1 MASRTGGLGLG
12 RMLRGGA
19 PHSRGDPREEGPPPL
34 QVTNRRMLAWF
45 YRNLAPHWHK
55 VLLGVSAM
63 FASTAAGLALP
74 LVLRDVFD
82 DVIEARNLEPLPD
95 LMLKF
100 LLLTLAA
107 QGLGAVRTTVM
118 HLLGQRFVHTV
129 RMDCYR
135 CLMKLGM
142 NYFERERS
150 GDIMSRISNDVGSVE
165 TMVVHGSD
173 DIISNVLHIAGA
185 LGIIFYLDWRMALV
199 ALAPLPIFVSLLWT
213 FAHFI
218 RPVFSRIRKE
228 LGEIN
233 ARLQERIAGMQVIK
247 AFARE
252 KSETDYFEESS
263 HAYYKASCRSIWMW
277 STFFPALSLI
287 TSVGLVMLVWY
298 GARRAATASGVAAM
312 SAGTVVA
319 FLQLMQSFYRPIG
332 ALARVQNMIN
342 QSLAAI
348 ARLFELMD
356 EKPSVED
363 KPDAVEIEQVEG
375 RVALEG
381 VSFRYDT
388 GETVLHGVSVS
399 AEPGEIVAI
408 VGRSGAGKTS
418 LVNLIARFSDPFEGR
433 VLVDGVDVRD
443 MRQTSLRRHIG
454 MVLQETFLFNT
465 TVRENILYARPE
477 AAEADVVRAAKGAHA
492 HEFIQRLSEGYE
504 TVIGERGVRLSGGE
518 KQRIAIARAFLSDP
532 RILILDEATSMVDT
546 EAEQIIQQALSE
558 LMKGRTTFII
568 AHRLSTVRKA
578 DKIVVIEAGQ
588 IVEQD
593 DHAGL
598 MARNG
603 LYREMIVRQF
613 YLDEEWREAQ
623 DLAPEMLQ

>member
-1 MASRTGGLGLG
+1 MASRTGGLRLG
-12 RMLRGGA
+12 GML
-19 PHSRGDPREEGPPPL
+19 RGDPRGEGPPA
-34 QVTNRRMLAWF
+34 VKITNRRMLAWF

-55 VLLGVSAM
+55 VSLGVFSM
-63 FASTAAGLALP
+63 FAATAAGLALP
-74 LVLRDVFD
+74 LVLRDLFD
-82 DVIEARNLEPLPD
+82 DVIMARNLEPLPD

-107 QGLGAVRTTVM
+107 QGLGAVRTNVM
-118 HLLGQRFVHTV
+118 HLLGQRFVYTV

-135 CLMKLGM
+135 HLMKLGM

-150 GDIMSRISNDVGSVE
+150 GDIMSRVSNDVGAVE
-165 TMVVHGSD
+165 DMVVHGTD
-173 DIISNVLHIAGA
+173 DIITNVLHVIGA
-185 LGIIFYLDWRMALV
+185 AALIFWLDWRMALV
-199 ALAPLPIFVSLLWT
+199 ALAPLPLFVGLLWT
-213 FAHFI
+213 FAHFV

-233 ARLQERIAGMQVIK
+233 ARLQERIGGIQVIK

-252 KSETDYFEESS
+252 EAETAHFDESS
-263 HAYYKASCRSIWMW
+263 RAYYKASCRSIWMW
-277 STFFPALSLI
+277 STFFPALSLV
-287 TSVGLVMLVWY
+287 TSAGLVLLVWY
-298 GARRAATASGVAAM
+298 GARRAALSAEGAAM

-319 FLQLMQSFYRPIG
+319 FLRYMQDFYQPIG
-332 ALARVQNMIN
+332 ALARVQNMVN

-363 KPDAVEIEQVEG
+363 KPDGVELERVEG
-375 RVALEG
+375 RVELEG

-388 GETVLHGVSVS
+388 GETVLRGVSVS

-443 MRQTSLRRHIG
+443 VKQTSLRRHIG
-454 MVLQETFLFNT
+454 MVLQDTFLFNT
-465 TVRENILYARPE
+465 SVRENILYARPDATE
-477 AAEADVVRAAKGAHA
+477 AEVVQAAKGAHA
-492 HEFIQRLSEGYE
+492 HDFIQRLPEGYE
-504 TVIGERGVRLSGGE
+504 TFIGERGVRLSGGE

-546 EAEQIIQQALSE
+546 EAERIIQRALNE
-558 LMKGRTTFII
+558 LMENRTTFII
-568 AHRLSTVRKA
+568 AHRLSTVRSA
-578 DKIVVIEAGQ
+578 DRIVVIEAGQ

-603 LYREMIVRQF
+603 LYREMVVRQF
-613 YLDEEWREAQ
+613 HLDEEWREAEALSP
-623 DLAPEMLQ
+623 DMLQ